1 MYMSAVLVE
10 VGMFYKSVHHF
21 LFQVWRA
28 CNANIGTKC
37 QWCIQYWSKMSVTHE
52 IFGRCEIVVADD
64 VYIRNRSSN
73 NIAAQ
78 TYITY

>member
-1 MYMSAVLVE
+1 
-10 VGMFYKSVHHF
+10 
-21 LFQVWRA
+21 
-28 CNANIGTKC
+28 
-37 QWCIQYWSKMSVTHE
+37 MSVTHA
-52 IFGRCEIVVADD
+52 IFGRCEIVVTDD

>member
-1 MYMSAVLVE
+1 
-10 VGMFYKSVHHF
+10 
-21 LFQVWRA
+21 
-28 CNANIGTKC
+28 
-37 QWCIQYWSKMSVTHE
+37 MSVTHE